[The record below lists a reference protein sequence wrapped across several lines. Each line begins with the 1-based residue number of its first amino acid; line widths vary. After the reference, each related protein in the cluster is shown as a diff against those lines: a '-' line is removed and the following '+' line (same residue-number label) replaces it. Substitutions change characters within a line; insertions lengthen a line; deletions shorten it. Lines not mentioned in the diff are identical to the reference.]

1 MDNKKHSCEKK
12 RTYFLQYFIPV
23 NRNSH
28 FRNEKKKS
36 HKNNAVKENAK
47 FIYNILSFQPYKPP
61 LLNNISKLAKYSETN
76 TWMVFHIPKTY

>member
-28 FRNEKKKS
+28 FRNEKKKC
-36 HKNNAVKENAK
+36 HKNNAEKETAK
-47 FIYNILSFQPYKPP
+47 FIHSMLPSSALQASFKMITA
-61 LLNNISKLAKYSETN
+61 N
-76 TWMVFHIPKTY
+76 